1 MRQTIV
7 LTFDPQMG
15 SFTVTA
21 NSAKILRDATF
32 AQAVSHMAKAVKQAQ
47 GDKAPE
53 GLDAFIITAT
63 EENLAVALPIP
74 EPEPLKDAVGTV
86 IETPSSE
93 GTGSTTEKSPEQTAW
108 ESGTEKGE
116 DGDKEAPVET
126 QPETIPDQD
135 NPTPAQEPEQ
145 IQPDSP
151 ATVHDGEVA
160 VAAT

>member
-21 NSAKILRDATF
+21 NSSKILRDATF
-32 AQAVSHMAKAVKQAQ
+32 AQAVSHMAKALKQGQ

-53 GLDAFIITAT
+53 GLDAFIITVT

-86 IETPSSE
+86 IETE
-93 GTGSTTEKSPEQTAW
+93 EIPEQSAG
-108 ESGTEKGE
+108 ESSTEKGE
-116 DGDKEAPVET
+116 DETTAPAEA
-126 QPETIPDQD
+126 QPEQPEQ
-135 NPTPAQEPEQ
+135 PTPTPDPAPET

-151 ATVHDGEVA
+151 TTVHDGEVA